1 MDTSELRRVCPLLRG
16 PENYAVWKSKMEMV
30 LIREKL
36 WSIVCER
43 RTKPESGAK
52 AQTDFDD
59 DAEKA
64 TATIFLYLSETAE
77 RYVRD
82 IRDPV
87 EVWAKLKEV
96 FSKVGFA
103 ARYNLWKR
111 LFSIEVGYSQNVV
124 EYLDKV
130 RSVAIA
136 LRESGAVVSDE
147 ILVTAALQGLNKE
160 FDTLVSVIT
169 HGEQPTFDSLTA
181 LLEEEYVRKGMRPGG
196 NVVPG
201 ENHVAFGAVAGK
213 GCWNCGK
220 PGHKRHECTELRQAG
235 QASTGPLPTP
245 GGGRGLSPGREKVM
259 GVQEATEASW

>member
-1 MDTSELRRVCPLLRG
+1 
-16 PENYAVWKSKMEMV
+16 MEMV

-36 WSIVCER
+36 WGIVCER

-52 AQTDFDD
+52 AQTDFDEE
-59 DAEKA
+59 AERA

-82 IRDPV
+82 VRDPV
-87 EVWAKLKEV
+87 ALWAKLKEV

-103 ARYNLWKR
+103 ARYNLWR
-111 LFSIEVGYSQNVV
+111 TLFSIEVGYNQGVV

-130 RSVAIA
+130 RRTAIA

-147 ILVTAALQGLNKE
+147 ILVTVALQGLNKE

-181 LLEEEYVRKGMRPGG
+181 LLEEEAVRKGMKPAG
-196 NVVPG
+196 NIAPG
-201 ENHVAFGAVAGK
+201 ESAIAFGALAGK
-213 GCWNCGK
+213 KVECWNCGK
-220 PGHKRHECTELRQAG
+220 TGHKKHECILPKKE
-235 QASTGPLPTP
+235 ASTGPLPTP
-245 GGGRGLSPGREKVM
+245 GGGRGLSPEPKAPVEKAMSAV
-259 GVQEATEASW
+259 EASW

>member
-1 MDTSELRRVCPLLRG
+1 
-16 PENYAVWKSKMEMV
+16 MEMV

-43 RTKPESGAK
+43 RTKPESGVK
-52 AQTDFDD
+52 AQTDFDE
-59 DAEKA
+59 DAERA

-82 IRDPV
+82 VRDPV
-87 EVWAKLKEV
+87 ALWAKLKDV

-103 ARYNLWKR
+103 ARYNLWKK
-111 LFSIEVGYSQNVV
+111 LFSIEVGYSQGVV

-130 RSVAIA
+130 RSTAIA

-147 ILVTAALQGLNKE
+147 VLVTVALQGLNKE
-160 FDTLVSVIT
+160 FDTLVSVVT

-181 LLEEEYVRKGMRPGG
+181 LLEEEAVRKGMKPSGSIF
-196 NVVPG
+196 PG
-201 ENHVAFGAVAGK
+201 ENATAFGAVAGK
-213 GCWNCGK
+213 KGKCWNCGK
-220 PGHKRHECTELRQAG
+220 LGHKKHECILPK

-245 GGGRGLSPGREKVM
+245 GGGGRLSPAIGAPVGRAM
-259 GVQEATEASW
+259 SAIEASW

>member
-1 MDTSELRRVCPLLRG
+1 
-16 PENYAVWKSKMEMV
+16 MEMV

-36 WSIVCER
+36 WGIVCER

-52 AQTDFDD
+52 AQADFDE
-59 DAEKA
+59 DAERA

-82 IRDPV
+82 VRDPV
-87 EVWAKLKEV
+87 VVWAKLKEV

-111 LFSIEVGYSQNVV
+111 LFNIEVGYSQGVV

-130 RSVAIA
+130 RSIAIA
-136 LRESGAVVSDE
+136 LRESGAVVNDE

-160 FDTLVSVIT
+160 FDALISVIT

-181 LLEEEYVRKGMRPGG
+181 LLEEEAVRKGMKPSGSVIPGKDTI
-196 NVVPG
+196 V
-201 ENHVAFGAVAGK
+201 FGAIAGT
-213 GCWNCGK
+213 GRECWNCGK
-220 PGHKRHECTELRQAG
+220 PGHMKHECTQPRRAS
-235 QASTGPLPTP
+235 QASTGPLQTP
-245 GGGRGLSPGREKVM
+245 GGGRGLSPAP
-259 GVQEATEASW
+259 ATRVVANGAVEASW